1 MRWLPFVVALAVTGC
16 SVTDEPNLGT
26 PPTTTTTVAT
36 TSTSTTTTLPPS
48 VGLVRIGPSAYDLT
62 FTCIAPGAG
71 EILAVG
77 LGTDVNGRRVESYVQ
92 AYVGE
97 PFVGVVVGEGD
108 NAVRFEPR
116 IDRRLEFDLVDDV
129 LRFDDVD
136 FVSDLDLETG
146 EFTPA
151 GVGSVVVECRSYE
164 EELPPSLFS

>member
-1 MRWLPFVVALAVTGC
+1 MRWLPLVVALVVAGC
-16 SVTDEPNLGT
+16 SVSDEPNLGT
-26 PPTTTTTVAT
+26 PPTTTTTDGGPTSST
-36 TSTSTTTTLPPS
+36 TSTVPPS

-77 LGTDVNGRRVESYVQ
+77 VGTDINGRRVESYVQ

-97 PFVGVVVGEGD
+97 PFVGVVVGEGAE
-108 NAVRFEPR
+108 AVRFEPR
-116 IDRRLEFDLVDDV
+116 IDRRLDFDLVDDV

-136 FVSDLDLETG
+136 FVSDLDLQTG
-146 EFTPA
+146 AFTPA

-164 EELPPSLFS
+164 DELPPSLFG